1 MSVPVTLMELE
12 HVLSPSSA
20 ESYDQE
26 LLGGKGTGLF
36 RLYAYGLPIP
46 RTFVLTSKAY
56 TDFCRERELSV
67 PVLSESLRRP
77 SSFKQIQ
84 FRQIKDWRDAFL
96 TRSLVDDSQV
106 LARLRVEL
114 TAALTQIGFSL
125 EPFDPGVA
133 VRSSATIEDSTEKSY
148 AGMFSSTLSVRS
160 INGVL
165 NAVLRCWASLWTP
178 RVMENVSPR
187 DAPKMAVVVQ
197 ETIPAVAAGVAF
209 SSLPRDSSTV
219 LINASWGLAKGVAD
233 GSVSPDDIRVDVES
247 SSVKYRIGRK
257 QVLFSTKPG
266 NGVEEQPTPPEMRQR
281 LSLNAT
287 EAVELARLCKK
298 AEQAF
303 GRPLDIEW
311 TLADDE
317 FKIVQARPLV
327 SSRFA

>member
-1 MSVPVTLMELE
+1 MSVPVTLMEFE

-46 RTFVLTSKAY
+46 RTLVLTSKAY

-67 PVLSESLRRP
+67 PALRESLRRP
-77 SSFKQIQ
+77 PSPK
-84 FRQIKDWRDAFL
+84 QIKDWRYAFL

-106 LARLRVEL
+106 LARLREEL
-114 TAALTQIGFSL
+114 SAAFTQIGFSP

-148 AGMFSSTLSVRS
+148 AGMFLSTLSVRS

-187 DAPKMAVVVQ
+187 DAPKMAIVVQ

-257 QVLFSTKPG
+257 QILFSTKPG
-266 NGVEEQPTPPEMRQR
+266 NGVEEKPTPPEMRQR
-281 LSLNAT
+281 LSLKAT

-311 TLADDE
+311 TLADGE